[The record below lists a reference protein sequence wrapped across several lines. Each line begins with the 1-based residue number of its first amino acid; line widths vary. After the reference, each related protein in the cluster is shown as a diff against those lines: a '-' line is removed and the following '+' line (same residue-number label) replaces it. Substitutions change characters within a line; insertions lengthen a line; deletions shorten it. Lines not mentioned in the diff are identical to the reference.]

1 MRKQPFYTMEEKM
14 SDIKNVKKANIDTKK
29 IYRIPEFK
37 VIEVQNKYLIIA
49 YETGNWI
56 VLEDYIQ
63 MEIFKYLALEKTIE
77 EVINKYNDHMDAVC
91 KVLIQLEAKQ
101 FENVCKENIENAET
115 MQIYLTNGCNLRCK
129 HCYMYSEHKKEK
141 ELTLEEIKD
150 LCNKFKSI
158 GGKFVTLTGGEVSTR
173 EDFPEILLEIDK
185 IGLAMH
191 ILSNG
196 VNISDKLIEIIHN
209 SNVERVQISLDGVNE
224 ETNALVRGKG
234 AFELA
239 MKTIDKMVRRGINV
253 EVAVTP
259 LYEVAFENKQAYI
272 DFASEL
278 IEKYKEFN
286 FTLNFSLE
294 LLEGRELSKE
304 EVKRNKKNYM
314 ELMSDINHKVF
325 GDYEEESFISNHND
339 FKIFNNCGYGR
350 INVSATGDIFFCS
363 RVTEVKKYANIR
375 ENSFEEIIELMNK
388 AREISDISNLKPCN
402 QCELKYIC
410 GGGCRVKEFFEVT
423 QVELGSNNISIKPRK
438 CSIEN
443 KNKLYELMIKC
454 NERLYR

>member
-1 MRKQPFYTMEEKM
+1 M
-14 SDIKNVKKANIDTKK
+14 SDIKNIKKASIDMKK
-29 IYRIPEFK
+29 VYKIPKFK
-37 VIEVQNKYLIIA
+37 VIEFQNKYLIIA

-56 VLEDYIQ
+56 VLENEMQ
-63 MEIFKYLALEKTIE
+63 MKILKYLSLKKTIE
-77 EVINKYNDHMDAVC
+77 EVVNRYSDNKDEIY

-101 FENVCKENIENAET
+101 FENIYKDNIENAET

-150 LCNKFKSI
+150 LCNKFKNI

-173 EDFPEILLEIDK
+173 EDFTKILSEIDK
-185 IGLAMH
+185 IGLGMH

-196 VNISDKLIEIIHN
+196 INISDELIEIIYN
-209 SNVERVQISLDGVNE
+209 SNVERVQISLDGINE
-224 ETNALVRGKG
+224 ETNAVVRGKG
-234 AFELA
+234 TFERTI
-239 MKTIDKMVRRGINV
+239 KTIDKMIRRGINV

-259 LYEVAFENKQAYI
+259 LYELAFENKQAYI
-272 DFASEL
+272 DFANEL
-278 IEKYKEFN
+278 MEKYKEFN

-304 EVKRNKKNYM
+304 EIKKNKKSYM
-314 ELMSDINHKVF
+314 ELMSDISRGVF

-350 INVSATGDIFFCS
+350 INVSATGDIYFCS

-375 ENSFEEIIELMNK
+375 ENSFEEIIELMKK
-388 AREISDISNLKPCN
+388 AREVSDISNLKPCN
-402 QCELKYIC
+402 QCELIYIC
-410 GGGCRVKEFFEVT
+410 GGGCRVTEFFEVT
-423 QVELGSNNISIKPRK
+423 QIELSSNEILIKPRK